1 MADLLHTLME
11 AGLDPLDAQQIVN
24 AVERQEALP
33 AQADVILQDARRAWW
48 SAEYIPNEYKRLL
61 DASLTEQPSVV
72 PPDEALLKKS
82 LSEQLDRFAK
92 AGMLLT
98 SLARLSVHHHL
109 DMAEPET
116 PIPSLDSLPA
126 LIKAHTAYQVAEQS
140 LPADLLGLYVDKAF
154 TEAMKGGP
162 GSGNHGH
169 RGRPGERGGSLR
181 RDMPMMDEQTEARGT
196 LRPETLSA
204 GFIKPT
210 AEADLLQVLHGGAGW
225 EEGGFKDLHTD
236 LPQYFAARGQD
247 SALKQKVVKELAKDL
262 NVPEE
267 WANDFIAY
275 WANSSN
281 DQHLASLTHQRIAA
295 QVFGVQLS
303 DWQREKY
310 KDARTRRMNILNSL
324 ADELF
329 LYKEPIQSKAALVDV
344 QKWLTGHDLLPFEDR
359 IIERMQESD
368 ELFISN
374 REWVKNR
381 KDFLNLVGQ
390 VERESEALTR
400 KAVRSI
406 YQRTQAELARNGIQW
421 LTLYRGARV
430 KHKEAK
436 DWLVGENIKVA
447 TNALSSWAASEL
459 EADKFASEA
468 YDDYDPGR
476 VTGIVMRA
484 TVPAS
489 RVYALPV
496 TGVGCLNEWEVVL
509 IGGHPG
515 DRVKVKTLYR
525 QTRQTL

>member
-1 MADLLHTLME
+1 MDLLHTLLD

-24 AVERQEALP
+24 AVERDEALP
-33 AQADVILQDARRAWW
+33 GQADLLLQDARRAWW
-48 SAEYIPNEYKRLL
+48 SAEHVPNDYKRLL

-82 LSEQLDRFAK
+82 LGDQLQRFAE
-92 AGMLLT
+92 AGLLMT
-98 SLARLSVHHHL
+98 SLARLSVRRCL
-109 DMAEPET
+109 DLAEV
-116 PIPSLDSLPA
+116 PSPLPDLSDMHA
-126 LIKAHTAYQVAEQS
+126 LLKAHTVYQGAEQR
-140 LPADLLGLYVDKAF
+140 LPATLLGLYVDAAL

-169 RGRPGERGGSLR
+169 RGRPGERGGSQR
-181 RDMPMMDEQTEARGT
+181 QDAPFMDEQTEARGT

-204 GFIKPT
+204 GFVKPT
-210 AEADLLQVLHGGAGW
+210 AESDLLQVLHGGEGW
-225 EEGGFKDLHTD
+225 EEGYKDKHTG
-236 LPQYFAARGQD
+236 LPTYWAADKQNKR
-247 SALKQKVVKELAKDL
+247 LKQKVVGELAKDL

-267 WANDFIAY
+267 WTNDFIRS
-275 WANSSN
+275 WADSSN
-281 DQHLASLTHQRIAA
+281 DNHLSSLTHQRVAA

-310 KDARTRRMNILNSL
+310 KDARTRRMNVLNAL

-329 LYKEPIQSKAALVDV
+329 LYNEPLQSKAALADV
-344 QKWLTGHDLLPFEDR
+344 PKWLSENDMLPFETH
-359 IIERMQESD
+359 IIDRMQDTD
-368 ELFISN
+368 ELFTSN
-374 REWVKNR
+374 REWVKNK

-390 VERESEALTR
+390 IERESNALTR

-421 LTLYRGARV
+421 LTLYRGA
-430 KHKEAK
+430 KLKNDEAT
-436 DWLVGENIKVA
+436 DWLIGENIKVT
-447 TNALSSWAASEL
+447 TNALSSWSASEQA
-459 EADKFASEA
+459 ADKFADQYGDA
-468 YDDYDPGR
+468 YTSYPR
-476 VTGIVMRA
+476 QTGVVLRT

-496 TGVGCLNEWEVVL
+496 TGVGCLDEWEVVL